1 MDKKTLNIVLG
12 AALLGSFFL
21 AYFSFFGR
29 SISGFDMATASP
41 GNWQQYLLFLIPL
54 SGLLLLV
61 GALNNGNS
69 ILPGSLLS
77 ILPLLTLLYIMI
89 AGPLIKG
96 AAIGD
101 IFKALGKGYGIGLWI
116 AIAASLVLA
125 FYRPKSS

>member
-21 AYFSFFGR
+21 AFYSMFGR
-29 SISGFDMATASP
+29 SISGFEMVKAD
-41 GNWQQYLLFLIPL
+41 GGDWQKYLLLIIPI
-54 SGLLLLV
+54 SGLLLVV

-125 FYRPKSS
+125 FYRPKSN

>member
-21 AYFSFFGR
+21 AFYSMFGR
-29 SISGFDMATASP
+29 SISGFEMVKAD
-41 GNWQQYLLFLIPL
+41 GGDWQKYLLLIIPI
-54 SGLLLLV
+54 SGLLLVV